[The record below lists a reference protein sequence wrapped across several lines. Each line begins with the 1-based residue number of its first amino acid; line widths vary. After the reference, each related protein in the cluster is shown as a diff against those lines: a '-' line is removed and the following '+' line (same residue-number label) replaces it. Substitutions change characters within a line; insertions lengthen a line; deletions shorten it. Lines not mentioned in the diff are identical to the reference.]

1 MAKHKAS
8 YICNECGEI
17 FSKWSGQCD
26 SCGSWNSITEN
37 TSATNYQSKI
47 KNPSKGKTITFA
59 PLNGVSK
66 EAERIDLLNAELN
79 RVLGGGL
86 VKGSVVL
93 IGGDPGIGKS
103 TLLLQSVSSMAS
115 NGFEC
120 IYISGE
126 ESVDQVRLRARRMN
140 IAEAPV
146 KLASATSVAD
156 IIRTINNN
164 PKKPDMIIIDS
175 IQTMFLESIESS
187 PGTVTQVRA
196 SAHELIHMAKN
207 NGIALILVGH
217 ITKSGQ
223 IAGPKLL
230 EHMVDSVLYFEGE
243 RGHQFRILRAVKNR
257 FGAANEIGVFEMC
270 SNGLEEVHNPSA
282 IFLSERESNVSGSA
296 IYIGMEGSRPIM
308 AEVQALVS
316 GTYMASPR
324 RSVVGWDQNRLA
336 MILAI
341 LQTRFGA
348 SFADQEVYLNI
359 AGGLKVIEPAVD
371 LVAAASLISSLQDKP
386 LPNGFV
392 LCGELGLSGEIRMVT
407 HLDIRLKEA
416 EKLGFTDAIIPNTK
430 IEKLDSS
437 MTLHPISHIRE
448 LSNFF

>member
-1 MAKHKAS
+1 MAKHKVS
-8 YICNECGEI
+8 YVCNQCGEI
-17 FSKWSGQCD
+17 FPKWSGQCE
-26 SCGSWNSITEN
+26 SCGSWNSIIEETTT
-37 TSATNYQSKI
+37 TSYQSKI
-47 KNPSKGKTITFA
+47 KNPTKGKTIEFSA
-59 PLNGVSK
+59 LNGISK
-66 EAERIDLLNAELN
+66 KAERIDLHNAELN

-103 TLLLQSVSSMAS
+103 TLLLQMVSSMAS
-115 NGFEC
+115 KSLEC

-126 ESVDQVRLRARRMN
+126 ESVDQVRLRGKRMDVS
-140 IAEAPV
+140 EAPV

-156 IIRTINNN
+156 IIRTVNNN
-164 PKKPDMIIIDS
+164 TKKPDILIIDS
-175 IQTMFLESIESS
+175 IQTMFMDSIESA

-196 SAHELIHMAKN
+196 SAHELINMAKN

-270 SNGLEEVHNPSA
+270 SSGLEEVHNPSA

-296 IYIGMEGSRPIM
+296 IYIGIEGSRPIM
-308 AEVQALVS
+308 AEVQALVAS
-316 GTYMASPR
+316 TFMASPR

-371 LVAAASLISSLQDKP
+371 LVAAASLVSSLQDKP

-407 HLDIRLKEA
+407 HLDVRLKEA
-416 EKLGFTDAIIPNTK
+416 EKLGFTDAIIPKTK
-430 IEKLDSS
+430 KEALDSG
-437 MTLHPISHIRE
+437 MTLHHISHIRE